1 MTPSSP
7 ATRTLAMSPAY
18 TASEARA
25 LAAEARATAA
35 EAMATAAE
43 ARYTEVVRHTE
54 DSIQSALHPVLQ
66 SQTVRQAHHEQAY
79 GEAVAR
85 LAAAEERAQREAQW
99 RASKEQEVE
108 AVQRQLRAALEAA
121 SRMQAHFESQVDGL
135 KRRADDAEER
145 ARREYESRAA
155 RDGKHSASAAQMR
168 QALEAERSTRAQQDE
183 KREKAVAQAA
193 ARATA
198 KSAAAEERAH
208 RESVRAQVEAD
219 ERASCEAQLAAMRLE
234 LQRAREASRDAAAEH
249 GESRAELLDRVLTAE
264 DRVKRSSRLDRTRVG
279 RYCRP
284 TRTRPRLTARLQP
297 QCSNPVGGRR
307 GRVACGT
314 GGQAR
319 GGAGDAGGDVAG
331 GAARDRTAERR
342 ARFFGVTA
350 RDGGGGG
357 DA

>member
-1 MTPSSP
+1 MSPAAHTPS
-7 ATRTLAMSPAY
+7 MSTAY

-66 SQTVRQAHHEQAY
+66 SQTMRQAQHEQAY

-121 SRMQAHFESQVDGL
+121 GRMQSHFESQVEGL
-135 KRRADDAEER
+135 KRRAEDAEER

-155 RDGKHSASAAQMR
+155 REGKHSASAAQMR
-168 QALEAERSTRAQQDE
+168 QALEAERNTRAQQDE
-183 KREKAVAQAA
+183 KREKATAQAA

-198 KSAAAEERAH
+198 KAAAAEERAH
-208 RESVRAQVEAD
+208 RESVRAQTEAD

-234 LQRAREASRDAAAEH
+234 LQRAREASRDAATEH
-249 GESRAELLDRVLTAE
+249 GESRAELLDRVLAAE
-264 DRVKRSSRLDRTRVG
+264 ERVRRGAPRDSNAWASEPMARAVNGACFGSAPAHHAARPPLNPTGLTRSRWRQ
-279 RYCRP
+279 
-284 TRTRPRLTARLQP
+284 ARL
-297 QCSNPVGGRR
+297 SGVRHGRASMR
-307 GRVACGT
+307 RRRRRWRRPCKLSAVPPPS
-314 GGQAR
+314 
-319 GGAGDAGGDVAG
+319 
-331 GAARDRTAERR
+331 R
-342 ARFFGVTA
+342 ARSTTHW
-350 RDGGGGG
+350 
-357 DA
+357 